1 MKVKLLLAVV
11 LLLGVSAAASAQTIG
26 DRARHERERIYD
38 GRRNGDL
45 TRGEEF
51 RLNQEQRN
59 IDHDLFRARRDGYIS
74 PRERRHIL
82 REERRANRRIYF
94 YRHNRDHRYSY

>member
-26 DRARHERERIYD
+26 DRARNQRERIYD

-51 RLNQEQRN
+51 RLNQEQRH
-59 IDHDLFRARRDGYIS
+59 IDNNLFRARRDGYIN

-82 REERRANRRIYF
+82 REERRASRRIYF
-94 YRHNRDHRYSY
+94 YKHNRNHGYSY